1 MKAILCTRYGG
12 SADLEYADVP
22 DPSPGAGQAVV
33 RIHAVGLNFFD
44 NLIIAGKYQV
54 RPEFPFS
61 PGAEIAGVVEQV
73 GEGVRDVKAGDRVM
87 ASIGHGGARE
97 RIALSAA
104 QLVKIPDALD
114 FDRAA
119 AIIITYGTTLHALK
133 DRGDLK
139 SGETLAV
146 LGAAGGVGLAAVEI
160 GALMGA
166 RVIACASSDEKLEF
180 ARQHGAELTV
190 NYAKEPLRDGLRR
203 LAADGVDVVYDP
215 VGGAYTEPA
224 LRSLAWGGRL
234 LVIGFA
240 AGEIP
245 KIPLNLPLL
254 KACDIRG
261 VFWGA
266 WTMREPQAHRAELA
280 QLVAWAAE
288 GKISA
293 HVHATYP
300 LADTA
305 RALDDIAA
313 RRVMGKA
320 VLRP

>member
-1 MKAILCTRYGG
+1 
-12 SADLEYADVP
+12 
-22 DPSPGAGQAVV
+22 V

-119 AIIITYGTTLHALK
+119 AIIITYGTTLHALT
-133 DRGDLK
+133 DRGHLQ

-166 RVIACASSDEKLEF
+166 RVIACASSDEKLDF

>member
-1 MKAILCTRYGG
+1 
-12 SADLEYADVP
+12 
-22 DPSPGAGQAVV
+22 V